1 MESPEPQLSTPT
13 AAAAAASS
21 PTAARIA
28 SGRAVPRPLDLSGSS
43 TPTRSAGV
51 SEAGLSATDALDA
64 AGVNGMGE
72 ETTVNGVGFST
83 AGGKDQLPAAT
94 AAEGTDGANTP
105 TAAGEAYTSRDPR
118 RFGNS
123 SFPKRSPRPPTTTF
137 ASPGQLSD
145 RTSIFNPGAKPAR
158 HIGLSYNTSAAPS
171 VHPTPSSMFNAG
183 GANKSA
189 AETGSRFLLTVVPPA
204 HLPHDP
210 PHPRANPQASGYG
223 PPQHFRYV
231 GRLFRISS
239 IRADSLLFHRKT
251 DEVLL
256 FRSIA
261 HCLRSSLQL
270 LENTACR
277 PRAVSSCTSC
287 RRPIPPPRLLSH
299 KPPRYLETAARGSES
314 THGTC
319 FGGSCWPRT
328 MPIANDSCSEH
339 GQNTTWAPKTRAS
352 TRTTSRPFR
361 PYRRSTLGTG
371 LIRWRVAARGRASRR
386 TRRDSLPGQASPR
399 IRLRKRL
406 QRAQVRMERQP
417 QQPHKLRSAGACRS
431 RRRRRAPNRH
441 AGSDRCRR
449 CLNGTALDNRC
460 TPYRREAALCAAH
473 PRRTCT
479 TPCRLRPLLRLTR
492 SAPCRTRRRSS
503 ADRPPLQSCPRTA
516 PRSSSAGSS
525 STFTLRRDK
534 ASGTSLGWR
543 AQAPHRQVSPC
554 RSRAARRARRSFR
567 RASRGRSCAF
577 LRCSRSKCPVDV
589 PVSSLSL
596 SPSLASETRT

>member
-13 AAAAAASS
+13 AAASSSS

-43 TPTRSAGV
+43 TPTRAVGV
-51 SEAGLSATDALDA
+51 SEADPSVTDAMDA
-64 AGVNGMGE
+64 AEANGRGE
-72 ETTVNGVGFST
+72 DATVNRVGFST
-83 AGGKDQLPAAT
+83 AAGNDQLQAA
-94 AAEGTDGANTP
+94 AAADGSDAANTP

-223 PPQHFRYV
+223 PPQHFRYAV
-231 GRLFRISS
+231 RRLCLSP
-239 IRADSLLFHRKT
+239 IRADSLLFRRKP
-251 DEVLL
+251 DEAHL
-256 FRSIA
+256 FRSIVR
-261 HCLRSSLQL
+261 CLRSWQQL
-270 LENTACR
+270 LASTVCR
-277 PRAVSSCTSC
+277 RRAVSSCTSC
-287 RRPIPPPRLLSH
+287 RRPIRPPRLLSH
-299 KPPRYLETAARGSES
+299 KPLRYLATAAPESES

-319 FGGSCWPRT
+319 CGSSCSPRT
-328 MPIANDSCSEH
+328 MPIANDNCTEH
-339 GQNTTWAPKTRAS
+339 VQNTVPTKAR
-352 TRTTSRPFR
+352 TRTVSRPFR

-371 LIRWRVAARGRASRR
+371 VVANRSRVASRARASRR
-386 TRRDSLPGQASPR
+386 TRRDSLFRQATARTRRRKSPR
-399 IRLRKRL
+399 CEQL
-406 QRAQVRMERQP
+406 RMERQR
-417 QQPHKLRSAGACRS
+417 QQQQHKLRLAGACRI
-431 RRRRRAPNRH
+431 RHRHRAPNRH
-441 AGSDRCRR
+441 AESDRCQR

-460 TPYRREAALCAAH
+460 TPYRRGAALYAAH

-479 TPCRLRPLLRLTR
+479 TLCRLQPLLRLTR
-492 SAPCRTRRRSS
+492 TCRTRRRSL
-503 ADRPPLQSCPRTA
+503 ADRPPLRSCPSTA
-516 PRSSSAGSS
+516 PQSWSARSSST
-525 STFTLRRDK
+525 STPQRGK

-554 RSRAARRARRSFR
+554 RSRVARRARRSFR
-567 RASRGRSCAF
+567 RASRGRNCAF
-577 LRCSRSKCPVDV
+577 LRCSRTRCPADE
-589 PVSSLSL
+589 PGSSLSL
-596 SPSLASETRT
+596 SPSLASEIRT